1 MNKLTS
7 LKARLVQNYAK
18 WPSESLTDV
27 AEKKCDDSIKQEK
40 HGFASYHEKEM
51 SYH

>member
-1 MNKLTS
+1 MKKLTS
-7 LKARLVQNYAK
+7 LKAMLVQNSAK
-18 WPSESLTDV
+18 WLSEWLTDV